1 MRVYVPM
8 CVYHLLSFFFSC
20 NGKVAIVVYAL
31 LTLLEY
37 ILESNEGNYFFCNF
51 NFRYSSMNLKILIF
65 LFCSNFLLL
74 YSTTGQIKKKIK
86 LDVFFSVLDAC
97 GINEWRCETG
107 GRCIP
112 LSWRCNRIAD
122 CSDSS
127 DERNCSKYKI
137 L

>member
-1 MRVYVPM
+1 MPSQFTWIAFFFSSCLSSESKNDEDYQIELYHCYDYYHRIKLKSDASVRAYVRRSS
-8 CVYHLLSFFFSC
+8 SFLFFSC

-74 YSTTGQIKKKIK
+74 YSTTGQIKK
-86 LDVFFSVLDAC
+86 
-97 GINEWRCETG
+97 
-107 GRCIP
+107 
-112 LSWRCNRIAD
+112 
-122 CSDSS
+122 
-127 DERNCSKYKI
+127 
-137 L
+137 